1 MGKCA
6 ACTDLSTIFPISKIS
21 SAVVPQSIEGAITEQ
36 AIKILRVRVFVTG
49 EIFA

>member
-1 MGKCA
+1 MCTVLPAIVAINKVSA
-6 ACTDLSTIFPISKIS
+6 ASISQN
-21 SAVVPQSIEGAITEQ
+21 VEGTITEQ

>member
-1 MGKCA
+1 M
-6 ACTDLSTIFPISKIS
+6 CTVLPAIVTINKIS
-21 SAVVPQSIEGAITEQ
+21 AASVPQSIEGTITKQ